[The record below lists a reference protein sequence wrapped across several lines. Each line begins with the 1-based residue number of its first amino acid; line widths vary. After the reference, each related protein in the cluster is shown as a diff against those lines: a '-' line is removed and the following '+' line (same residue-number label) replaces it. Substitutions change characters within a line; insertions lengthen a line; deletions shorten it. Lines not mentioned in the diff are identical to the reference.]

1 MKYKEELIASE
12 TIYKGRIFDVK
23 VDDVKLPDGN
33 FAKREIVDHWGA
45 VAIIAITED
54 RKILLVRQ
62 YRHAVNKELYELP
75 AGKLDLDL
83 DELSTAKQEL
93 KEETGYEA
101 GEWEK
106 IYECWTTPG
115 FSNERM
121 HFFTAFSLKKVE
133 QQLEADEFLDVIEVS
148 IIEAL
153 EMIKKGQIE
162 DAKTSL
168 GILFIFIN
176 NIVVS

>member
-12 TIYKGRIFDVK
+12 TIYKGKIFDVK

-45 VAIIAITED
+45 VTIIAITID
-54 RKILLVRQ
+54 KKILLVRQ

-101 GEWEK
+101 EKWEK

-121 HFFTAFSLKKVE
+121 HFFTAFNLKKVK